1 MTQAEGGP
9 RARYREQTRGEIKQI
24 AMRQLA
30 EGGVDA
36 VAFTRIAKELGLS
49 GPALY
54 RYFAGRDDLL
64 SALIRDAYDDAAAT
78 FARIAEASANLTP
91 RERLHALA
99 REYRDWAVAEPRRY
113 MLIMGS
119 PLPGYAAPPDTL
131 VRARDALAPFVE
143 VFRDARPSEAVLP
156 VVRQME
162 TWTAGDPEAAEWVE
176 RCTAGAGTGVRAG
189 TALAGAVLTWT
200 RVHGVVSLEVVGQFA
215 TMGHDPGT
223 LLEAE
228 TTTLADAFGLA

>member
-1 MTQAEGGP
+1 MTSEGGP

-24 AMRQLA
+24 ALRQLA

-64 SALIRDAYDDAAAT
+64 SALIRDAYDDAAT
-78 FARIAEASANLTP
+78 TLARTAEDSAHLSP

-99 REYRDWAVAEPRRY
+99 RAYRAWAVAEPRRY
-113 MLIMGS
+113 MMIMGS

-131 VRARDALAPFVE
+131 LRARDALGPFVD

-162 TWTAGDPEAAEWVE
+162 TWAGGDPGVAGWVE
-176 RCTAGAGTGVRAG
+176 RYTAGAGAGVPAG
-189 TALAGAVLTWT
+189 AALAGAVLAWT

-223 LLEAE
+223 LLESE
-228 TTTLADAFGLA
+228 TTTLADTFGLT